1 MAIAPLETSGD
12 PDVSLGSVYAAL
24 VQMADSLTVQGRML
38 ARTEVVQTLV
48 DVEDISRV
56 VDYLQVF
63 AAGMA
68 EERDLASGDEPR
80 DAGSLQA
87 RAAQSLRTSG
97 TVDGAQSET
106 SGNGAVDDAGGT
118 RFRSCADYLRAR
130 LGISRAEAKR
140 RLDLAR
146 SVLPGT
152 APSGSFLEPQSA
164 AVSAAFASG
173 TLSGRAATAICSAVE
188 RVRCLAAP
196 EHLVS
201 MEHHLTRQA
210 LESDED
216 VLRVVAR
223 RWETILDQDG
233 QEPTEKILRSRQGVF
248 IRGRR
253 NGLRILEI
261 GATDEQFEHLVTA
274 MTTAT
279 NPRTPTNRTPDE
291 SHRLSSTEALAER
304 RDGESSPAVQEGPTR
319 AQSLLDG
326 LVGACRIALS
336 SSGLPATG
344 GHRPQVMVT
353 IDYRDLLA
361 DIRDT
366 RGSGDVRTTGYL
378 RDTGDTGDDTGDTG
392 DVRIT
397 GDTADIRDAR
407 GSGDARTTGDIGDA
421 RTTGGRRTKHPE
433 AIAPG
438 IIDPRVHGGDIDGRR
453 AFADAFAGSR
463 TVGTGSGRAVF
474 AEQLSARS
482 IRRIACD
489 ADLIPL
495 VLGGEGQILDI
506 GRAGRLFPPHMRRA
520 LVARDRGC
528 AFPDCT
534 IPATW
539 CEAHHMTP
547 WSRGGTTGITNG
559 VLLCAHHHHTIHDGL
574 WTVTSHN
581 GIPWFTPPPH
591 LGRHGNSARRNRY
604 WHAQPGTPIGAMGPA
619 PSGGR

>member
-1 MAIAPLETSGD
+1 MEIAGD
-12 PDVSLGSVYAAL
+12 PGPSLGFVHTAL
-24 VQMADSLTVQGRML
+24 VHVADSLTVRGRML
-38 ARTEVVQTLV
+38 SRTDVLQMLV

-56 VDYLQVF
+56 VDYLQVL

-68 EERDLASGDEPR
+68 EERGPASGDSPG

-87 RAAQSLRTSG
+87 QAEQSLGRPG
-97 TVDGAQSET
+97 TVGATGQRMSADRT
-106 SGNGAVDDAGGT
+106 ADDAAGT
-118 RFRSCADYLRAR
+118 RTCADYLRVR

-140 RLDLAR
+140 RLDLAHR
-146 SVLPGT
+146 VLPGVSPT
-152 APSGSFLEPQSA
+152 GAPVEAPST
-164 AVSAAFASG
+164 AVGAAFAAG
-173 TLSGRAATAICSAVE
+173 TLSGRAATTICSAVE

-201 MEHHLTRQA
+201 MEQHLTLQA

-223 RWETILDQDG
+223 RWETVLDQDG

-248 IRGRR
+248 LRGRR

-261 GATDEQFEHLVTA
+261 GATDEQYEHLVTA

-279 NPRTPTNRTPDE
+279 NPRTRVDRTPGSARGCTPDDSPGIGAAGAPLHGGAVE
-291 SHRLSSTEALAER
+291 SL
-304 RDGESSPAVQEGPTR
+304 PAAGPDSPTR

-336 SSGLPATG
+336 TSALPTTG

-353 IDYRDLLA
+353 IDYRDLLGELCDTSAGRTSASGSMGTQDRGREVCDRGTLA
-361 DIRDT
+361 DACFAGGT
-366 RGSGDVRTTGYL
+366 GGSGTGRT
-378 RDTGDTGDDTGDTG
+378 
-392 DVRIT
+392 
-397 GDTADIRDAR
+397 
-407 GSGDARTTGDIGDA
+407 
-421 RTTGGRRTKHPE
+421 
-433 AIAPG
+433 
-438 IIDPRVHGGDIDGRR
+438 
-453 AFADAFAGSR
+453 
-463 TVGTGSGRAVF
+463 VF
-474 AEQLSARS
+474 AEQLSARA
-482 IRRIACD
+482 IRRMACD

-534 IPATW
+534 VPASW
-539 CEAHHMTP
+539 CEAHHLAP
-547 WSRGGTTGITNG
+547 WSRGGATSIDNG

-574 WTVTSHN
+574 WTVVSHN
-581 GIPWFTPPPH
+581 GIPWFAPPRH
-591 LGRHGNSARRNRY
+591 LNRHGTTARRNRY
-604 WHAQPGTPIGAMGPA
+604 WHAEPGSPVGAMDAA
-619 PSGGR
+619 P

>member
-106 SGNGAVDDAGGT
+106 SGDGAVDDAGGT
-118 RFRSCADYLRAR
+118 RFRSCVDYLRAR

-223 RWETILDQDG
+223 RWETVLDQDG

-274 MTTAT
+274 MTTVT

-291 SHRLSSTEALAER
+291 PHRLSSTEALAER
-304 RDGESSPAVQEGPTR
+304 SDGESSPAVQERPTR

-361 DIRDT
+361 DIRDA
-366 RGSGDVRTTGYL
+366 RGSGDVRTTG
-378 RDTGDTGDDTGDTG
+378 
-392 DVRIT
+392 
-397 GDTADIRDAR
+397 
-407 GSGDARTTGDIGDA
+407 
-421 RTTGGRRTKHPE
+421 GRRTNHPE

-438 IIDPRVHGGDIDGRR
+438 IIDPRVRGRDIDGRR

-539 CEAHHMTP
+539 CEAHHMMP
-547 WSRGGTTGITNG
+547 WSRGDTTGITNG

-591 LGRHGNSARRNRY
+591 LGRHGNSTRRNRY
-604 WHAQPGTPIGAMGPA
+604 WHAQPGTPAGAMGPA

>member
-1 MAIAPLETSGD
+1 MAIAPLENPGES
-12 PDVSLGSVYAAL
+12 DVSLGVVYAAL
-24 VQMADSLTVQGRML
+24 VQVADSLTGQGRML
-38 ARTEVVQTLV
+38 SRSEAVRTLV

-56 VDYLQVF
+56 VDFLQVF

-68 EERDLASGDEPR
+68 EENELGSGERPH
-80 DAGSLQA
+80 AVGSLQT
-87 RAAQSLRTSG
+87 RAEQSLDRPG
-97 TVDGAQSET
+97 TAGAA
-106 SGNGAVDDAGGT
+106 GVGAPGGSVADDASGS
-118 RFRSCADYLRAR
+118 RFRTCADYLRSR

-140 RLDLAR
+140 RLDLAH
-146 SVLPGT
+146 SVLPGI
-152 APSGSFLEPQSA
+152 APSGAFVEPQSA

-173 TLSGRAATAICSAVE
+173 TLSGRAATVICSAVD

-196 EHLVS
+196 EQLAS

-223 RWETILDQDG
+223 RWETVLDQDG
-233 QEPTEKILRSRQGVF
+233 REPTEKVLRSRQGVF
-248 IRGRR
+248 LRGRR

-261 GATDEQFEHLVTA
+261 GATDEQFEHLITA
-274 MTTAT
+274 MSTAT
-279 NPRTPTNRTPDE
+279 NPRTPNSDRTPDDPQC
-291 SHRLSSTEALAER
+291 LGGTDVMA
-304 RDGESSPAVQEGPTR
+304 DGAGGGGDGGGGSVAANRMGGPTR

-336 SSGLPATG
+336 TSLLPATG

-353 IDYRDLLA
+353 IDYRDLL
-361 DIRDT
+361 
-366 RGSGDVRTTGYL
+366 GDVRETTCNRETSSHGS
-378 RDTGDTGDDTGDTG
+378 RRGDTSGHAFLVGP
-392 DVRIT
+392 
-397 GDTADIRDAR
+397 RD
-407 GSGDARTTGDIGDA
+407 GSGT
-421 RTTGGRRTKHPE
+421 
-433 AIAPG
+433 
-438 IIDPRVHGGDIDGRR
+438 
-453 AFADAFAGSR
+453 
-463 TVGTGSGRAVF
+463 GRAVF
-474 AEQLSARS
+474 AEQLSART

-495 VLGGEGQILDI
+495 VLGGDGQILDM

-534 IPATW
+534 VPATW

-547 WSRGGTTGITNG
+547 WSRGGTTSIDNG

-574 WTVTSHN
+574 WTVASHN

-591 LGRHGNSARRNRY
+591 FGRHGTTARRNRY
-604 WHAQPGTPIGAMGPA
+604 WYAQPGVEHGAIDTV
-619 PSGGR
+619 PSGD

>member
-12 PDVSLGSVYAAL
+12 LDVSLGSVYAAL
-24 VQMADSLTVQGRML
+24 VQMADSLTVQSRML
-38 ARTEVVQTLV
+38 ARTEVMQALV

-56 VDYLQVF
+56 VDYLQVL

-68 EERDLASGDEPR
+68 EERDLASGDGPR

-87 RAAQSLRTSG
+87 RAAQSLGASG

-118 RFRSCADYLRAR
+118 RFRSCTDYLRAR

-152 APSGSFLEPQSA
+152 APSGSFLEPQSS

-188 RVRCLAAP
+188 RVRCLATP

-279 NPRTPTNRTPDE
+279 NPRTPTSRMPDK
-291 SHRLSSTEALAER
+291 SHRLSGAEAFAER
-304 RDGESSPAVQEGPTR
+304 SDGESSPAVQEGPTR

-361 DIRDT
+361 D
-366 RGSGDVRTTGYL
+366 L
-378 RDTGDTGDDTGDTG
+378 L
-392 DVRIT
+392 
-397 GDTADIRDAR
+397 ADIRDAR
-407 GSGDARTTGDIGDA
+407 GSGDAHNILDTGDVRTTGYVRDAGDTGDVRDA
-421 RTTGGRRTKHPE
+421 GDTGHPGGRRMDHPE
-433 AIAPG
+433 TIAPE
-438 IIDPRVHGGDIDGRR
+438 IIDPRVRGRDIDGRS
-453 AFADAFAGSR
+453 AFADTFAGSR
-463 TVGTGSGRAVF
+463 TIGAGSGRAVF

-528 AFPDCT
+528 AFPDCS

-539 CEAHHMTP
+539 CEAHHITP
-547 WSRGGTTGITNG
+547 WSRGGTTGIANG

-574 WTVTSHN
+574 WTVASHN

-591 LGRHGNSARRNRY
+591 LGRHGTSARRNRY
-604 WHAQPGTPIGAMGPA
+604 WHAQPGTPAGAMGPA
-619 PSGGR
+619 VSGGR